1 MGLWLVDLYEA
12 YITNM
17 GLIRSLEPFKKF
29 SVGGGWRCQRL
40 YGEVPEII
48 WWWST
53 VSLVFCFG
61 PKLWFRTWDWDQ
73 DQAEQKSEWSFVLL
87 GIWNILRF
95 GMLYKTIPKLY

>member
-1 MGLWLVDLYEA
+1 MGAKTFEGGEVKNFEVGGQILGLWLVDLYEA
-12 YITNM
+12 YIPNI
-17 GLIRSLEPFKKF
+17 GPIRSLEPFKKF

-61 PKLWFRTWDWDQ
+61 PKLWFRT
-73 DQAEQKSEWSFVLL
+73 
-87 GIWNILRF
+87 
-95 GMLYKTIPKLY
+95 